1 MTRHSLLAG
10 RAALGWIAALALVS
24 SAAAHDREDRGKLVI
39 SSAFA
44 DANTELLTI
53 RGSGFGDRAPRVTLA
68 GEPLPVLS
76 SGPFE
81 VLASLPLG
89 LEPGSYRLTVS
100 RGRGEG
106 KSDTFDVTLGAAGAA
121 GPGRPAGTE
130 GPEGPAGLP
139 GPQGLPGQPGQPG
152 PPGPAGAPG
161 PHGPS
166 RRSADPRGA
175 RSVGPAGLPSRRGP
189 PRRVGRPQP
198 PGLERRDGI
207 PARRAPPRRAGAAAR
222 AARRPGR
229 PQGLGP
235 HQRGA
240 LRQGRPGGGDPP
252 GGPRRLPGRAG
263 AAAVLPA
270 DPADRRDRHELL
282 PGRRSRRPAG
292 VQLQPDR
299 VDLSS
304 SSARRLGG
312 RRAAGELRPRDAG
325 CGWRAARAPAPSG
338 TAAGDGASFLVV
350 QGLPGEADFR
360 PLPGAIGLSGFTRSL
375 SGTETVKGTD
385 VATLGLIGAVHQG
398 TVQQATIHFGCQGP
412 GPGTACSGT
421 IGLPDVVASE
431 LSYGASQVERVR
443 WLGPTQRVP

>member
-10 RAALGWIAALALVS
+10 RATLGWVAALALVS

-53 RGSGFGDRAPRVTLA
+53 RGSGFGNRAPRVTLA

-89 LEPGSYRLTVS
+89 VEPGSYRLTVS

-121 GPGRPAGTE
+121 GPPGPE

-139 GPQGLPGQPGQPG
+139 GPQGLPGVPGQPG

-161 PHGPS
+161 PP
-166 RRSADPRGA
+166 
-175 RSVGPAGLPSRRGP
+175 GP
-189 PRRVGRPQP
+189 PGPPGGAPIPEEPVPSGLRVFLRVGDLLGESVDR
-198 PGLERRDGI
+198 GHRDWSDATGYRHAVRRL
-207 PARRAPPRRAGAAAR
+207 AVSAPPRVQHDELVVLKVTDRTTAALFDK
-222 AARRPGR
+222 AAQAEVIP
-229 PQGLGP
+229 
-235 HQRGA
+235 
-240 LRQGRPGGGDPP
+240 
-252 GGPRRLPGRAG
+252 
-263 AAAVLPA
+263 
-270 DPADRRDRHELL
+270 
-282 PGRRSRRPAG
+282 
-292 VQLQPDR
+292 R
-299 VDLSS
+299 VDLDVCEDTQG
-304 SSARRLGG
+304 APRCFLQIRL
-312 RRAAGELRPRDAG
+312 AGAVVTSFTQGADLVDRLAFSYSQIEWTYRFLRPDGSAG
-325 CGWRAARAPAPSG
+325 GERRGQWDFATQVWSGSG
-338 TAAGDGASFLVV
+338 TGSGAVGYGGGDGASFLVV

-360 PLPGAIGLSGFTRSL
+360 PLPGAIGLSGFTRAL

-385 VATLGLIGAVHQG
+385 IATLGLIEAVHRG
-398 TVQQATIHFGCQGP
+398 TVQQATIHFGCQPGP
-412 GPGTACSGT
+412 GPACPST
-421 IGLPDVVASE
+421 IGLSGVVASE

-443 WLGPTQRVP
+443 WLGPTP